1 MYPFKGL
8 VRQARGPR
16 GEGSVDAWPT
26 KAKFSTNALNN
37 KSICSQ
43 HNRILVDP

>member
-1 MYPFKGL
+1 MKAVVYPFKGL

-16 GEGSVDAWPT
+16 GEGSVDARPT

-37 KSICSQ
+37 KVYMQSTEF
-43 HNRILVDP
+43 